1 MRGLGAACSPLLV
14 RLNNIIMELNYA
26 TFAAKGFPAP
36 IGRAYLFTGSDDALK
51 REAVQKLTVPLLDES
66 MADFD
71 REEIDVSGAG
81 AGDEEFVR
89 RILASAGGAP
99 MLSARRVV
107 VVTNVQRLGKEDQDM
122 LAAGL
127 AALGPQTCL
136 VLVAGATEYEAGKVK
151 GKTVGAKLT
160 NAIAKVG
167 ATVLCDAPASAD
179 LKARATMLVKARGK
193 TIAPDALELILK
205 RATATASDR
214 GGGGKG
220 GDIHVLINE
229 LEKALAYVGDGKQI
243 TRADAAAIGTE
254 SAEENIFALLDAVGH
269 KDGPRALGLT
279 DDMLGAGDKPDG
291 VAARTFVMLARH
303 LRMVWGAKFLADKR
317 LTGDRVR
324 SGLPPDVQT
333 LLSGEMVGLTVRQSY
348 LLRGLQEQG
357 RAWTYP
363 GLQTALARVLT
374 SDMAL
379 KGIAPIKALNVRAA
393 GDDPAA
399 NLRLLV
405 VDLCRG
411 E

>member
-1 MRGLGAACSPLLV
+1 
-14 RLNNIIMELNYA
+14 MELNYA
-26 TFAAKGFPAP
+26 SLAAKGFPSP
-36 IGRAYLFTGSDDALK
+36 IARVYLFTGSDDALK
-51 REAVQKLTVPLLDES
+51 REAVQKLTVPLLDIG

-71 REEIDVSGAG
+71 REEIDVPPTN
-81 AGDEEFVR
+81 AGDEDLAR

-99 MLSARRVV
+99 MLSERRVV
-107 VVTNVQRLGKEDQDM
+107 IVTNVQRLGKEDQDM
-122 LAAGL
+122 LAAGI
-127 AALGPQTCL
+127 ATLGPQTCL

-151 GKTVGAKLT
+151 GKTLGAKLT
-160 NAIAKVG
+160 SAIAKSG

-179 LKARATMLVKARGK
+179 LKSRAAALVKSRGK

-220 GDIHVLINE
+220 GDIHVLTNE

-269 KDGPRALGLT
+269 KDAGRALGLA
-279 DDMLGAGDKPDG
+279 DEMLGAGDKPDG

-363 GLQTALARVLT
+363 GLQSALARVLT

-379 KGIAPIKALNVRAA
+379 KGMAPIKALGLRAP